1 MKVIL
6 KNVRLS
12 YPSLFKATSFTGA
25 DGSTSDPKFSGTFI
39 IDKEEN
45 AKDIKKLEAAIKK
58 MVVEN
63 FKGNF
68 KALKGVCLRD
78 GAEKTDD
85 AGDPKDGYG
94 DAVMFTTA
102 SNKSRPQIVGRN
114 KSVPITEEDGVIYA
128 GCYVNV
134 VIGLWAQSNG
144 FGKRVNANL
153 LAVQFVGDGDPFGEA
168 SVNVDEVFED
178 LEDEEGEEGEE
189 SFLD

>member
-12 YPSLFKATSFTGA
+12 YPSLFKATSFTGQ
-25 DGSTSDPKFSGTFI
+25 DGNTSDPKYSGTFI
-39 IDKEEN
+39 MDKEEN
-45 AKDIKKLEAAIKK
+45 AADIKKLEAAINK
-58 MVVEN
+58 MVKEN
-63 FKGNF
+63 FKGNH

-102 SNKSRPQIVGRN
+102 ANKSRPQIVGRN

-153 LAVQFVGDGDPFGEA
+153 LAVQFVGDGTPFGEA
-168 SVNVDEVFED
+168 SVNVDEVFDD
-178 LEDEEGEEGEE
+178 LEDEDGEE